1 MKINKIFPLFYLL
14 YSKKEK
20 RALASKYILP
30 FFNYRKKG
38 NNNFENNNF
47 LSGNSIHERSKI
59 QKYSNIFEE
68 KEERMI
74 RTFPYSNPLTTS
86 PQSRIQHRACDETSR
101 DIFFPPPPRLCLSTT
116 QQNSCQETSP
126 KGITNHHL

>member
-20 RALASKYILP
+20 RTLASKYILP

-86 PQSRIQHRACDETSR
+86 PKAAYNIEHATKR
-101 DIFFPPPPRLCLSTT
+101 
-116 QQNSCQETSP
+116 QETSSFP
-126 KGITNHHL
+126 LLLDSACPPRNKIPARRRHQKE